1 MHATTH
7 TGRRPPGVFNL
18 RGLRRQSP
26 VPDSPAAFKQEFLRK
41 IDIFRDLSHGDIE
54 EIDRQTRMTT
64 VRRGQVIYRQEDS
77 AEGLFLL
84 KRGRVRLSRLSP
96 SGRRLEL
103 AVLEPGTFF
112 GEMPLLGVR
121 MRSASAEAIDD
132 SLLCVMSEAD
142 VERLVM
148 SKPEVGLRMIEVL
161 GRRLAAAEARLEDFA
176 YHSATARV
184 AAVLL
189 RLARDGVIEGM
200 SHQDLADA
208 VGAYR
213 ETVTK
218 ILDDFEAAGLVALSR
233 KRIDVLDAS
242 RLQRCGSS

>member
-1 MHATTH
+1 MRA
-7 TGRRPPGVFNL
+7 GIL
-18 RGLRRQSP
+18 GLRRLRPP
-26 VPDSPAAFKQEFLRK
+26 VRKPGPPPSDSLAAFKQEFLRK
-41 IDIFRDLSHGDIE
+41 IDIFRDLGHGEIE

-64 VRRGQVIYRQEDS
+64 VRRGQVIYRQEDD

-96 SGRRLEL
+96 SGKRLEL

-112 GEMPLLGVR
+112 GEMPMLGVS
-121 MRSASAEAIDD
+121 MRSASAEAVDD

-148 SKPEVGLRMIEVL
+148 SRPEVGRRMIEIL

-176 YHSATARV
+176 YRSATERV
-184 AAVLL
+184 AALLL
-189 RLARDGVIEGM
+189 RLAKAGVVEGM

-218 ILDDFEAAGLVALSR
+218 ILDEFEAAGLLALSR
-233 KRIDVLDAS
+233 KRIEVLDPPEL
-242 RLQRCGSS
+242 RRRGTG